1 MKNLVNIPKF
11 EQYKQLV
18 FSTSDI
24 VNEIIKNEGPI
35 HHDLLIKRIF
45 EAFYYKWHYSKKITS
60 RIKKEIEEIFL
71 NNETFINKY
80 MKDGNFYYLQN
91 SNFCRQNDKEI
102 RKIKYISDIEIKDDI
117 KEIIR
122 MCEYVNKDGIF
133 SMLNELLDF
142 SSLTKENRERYEKC
156 LKSLLD
162 HNQIIK
168 CNNSEY
174 FRLSKKS

>member
-1 MKNLVNIPKF
+1 MR
-11 EQYKQLV
+11 
-18 FSTSDI
+18 D
-24 VNEIIKNEGPI
+24 
-35 HHDLLIKRIF
+35 D
-45 EAFYYKWHYSKKITS
+45 
-60 RIKKEIEEIFL
+60 
-71 NNETFINKY
+71 
-80 MKDGNFYYLQN
+80 NFYYLQN

-156 LKSLLD
+156 WKSLID
-162 HNQIIK
+162 HHQIIK

-174 FRLSKKS
+174 FRLSKKANIY